1 MRCRTHPSDSGIG
14 VCPFCLRE
22 RLSSLAV
29 ADSSNGHVET
39 SSPENHWDPDRSSA
53 PRAPTPLLCH
63 LSPFSNAAG
72 KNRAVGKFSLLSP
85 IWGSNPGPKKAESG
99 AGLSKPSGS
108 NNSWLLALNL
118 GRRKRNKRASP
129 HVQPVSG
136 RGMSPAAELSPGRGV
151 SIPSPMW
158 RQQSPR
164 RLSSFG
170 LCLSPMVRPI
180 PANRRGHAPP
190 ETSFP
195 SEKRGT
201 FNRRCGS
208 GGGAVVHELSPCL
221 MANRSRKLVD
231 FGRIVW

>member
-53 PRAPTPLLCH
+53 PRA
-63 LSPFSNAAG
+63 
-72 KNRAVGKFSLLSP
+72 
-85 IWGSNPGPKKAESG
+85 
-99 AGLSKPSGS
+99 
-108 NNSWLLALNL
+108 
-118 GRRKRNKRASP
+118 
-129 HVQPVSG
+129 
-136 RGMSPAAELSPGRGV
+136 
-151 SIPSPMW
+151 
-158 RQQSPR
+158 